1 MLTFEFHLQHLL
13 LIVDDVTIRVEGVAG
28 AVNTDLQAQIT
39 SCRQTKPKNQW
50 LGVKSENPGVS
61 CQWMDIKDAVMVV
74 VWVSPLL
81 YSHSLTVSVTSKDTH
96 SGVPLVSTFLAAM

>member
-39 SCRQTKPKNQW
+39 SCRQTKPKNQ
-50 LGVKSENPGVS
+50 
-61 CQWMDIKDAVMVV
+61 
-74 VWVSPLL
+74 
-81 YSHSLTVSVTSKDTH
+81 
-96 SGVPLVSTFLAAM
+96 